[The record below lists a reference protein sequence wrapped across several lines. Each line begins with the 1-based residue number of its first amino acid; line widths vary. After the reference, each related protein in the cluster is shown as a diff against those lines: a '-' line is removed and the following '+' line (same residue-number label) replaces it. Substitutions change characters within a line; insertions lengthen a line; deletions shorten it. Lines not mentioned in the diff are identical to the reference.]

1 MATSLQELHSFVGK
15 FTQLCAFGIMAELN
29 LTTHSNCGI
38 TVNLSANIGS
48 IEPVIDDATITTSP
62 KNFSNSQI
70 RRRRRR
76 YARRKFKLDAEKDTT
91 LDIQNYDELE
101 QLPEAIAINSDV
113 TQAEI
118 DTETQSVG
126 NDRSAYGNFEVSID
140 SNLEGNCNSFDFG
153 VSDILNGLPR
163 SNNSSAGNNMMM
175 ETTTNN
181 EEGLELSTQ
190 ATSGRPISKTE
201 FFNYMENFNSSFG
214 QILEKKLAGI
224 LDDQM

>member
-15 FTQLCAFGIMAELN
+15 FTHLCAFGIMAELN
-29 LTTHSNCGI
+29 LTHSNCGI

-76 YARRKFKLDAEKDTT
+76 YARRKFKLDAKKVTT
-91 LDIQNYDELE
+91 LDIHNYDELE

-118 DTETQSVG
+118 DTETQFVG
-126 NDRSAYGNFEVSID
+126 NDRSACNFEVSID
-140 SNLEGNCNSFDFG
+140 SNLEGDCNSFDFG
-153 VSDILNGLPR
+153 VSDILSGLPH

-181 EEGLELSTQ
+181 EEELELSTQ

-224 LDDQM
+224 FDNQI